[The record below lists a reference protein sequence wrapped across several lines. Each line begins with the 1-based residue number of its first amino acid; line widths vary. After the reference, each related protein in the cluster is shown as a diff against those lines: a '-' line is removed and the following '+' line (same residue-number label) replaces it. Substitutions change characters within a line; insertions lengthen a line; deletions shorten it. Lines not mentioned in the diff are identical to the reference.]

1 MTGTKFLFYFL
12 FTDFQAENGREP
24 TKEDK
29 ESIKDRFK
37 KLKAET
43 AAVATAKDNVDKLK
57 GELEELNKRLEQL
70 NATVTTEELPSLKL
84 ETPQPVEE
92 EAMKSLEAPK
102 LQEIVKVDMESQTDP
117 TPVQEQKEGSP
128 VATTEPIVPV
138 GEEMEQKN
146 DEMDKKIEELMEA
159 IKKEQETI
167 VKMQEEINNK
177 EKIIIEVEEAFAEKE
192 EELKSIQTQEI
203 SLEELKGQHEVEVN
217 TLREQ
222 IDDLIAQK
230 RTDVI
235 KTLTE
240 ENKRLADESSANTTL
255 IGTSTFYFFEYYQS
269 FIPNIRS

>member
-1 MTGTKFLFYFL
+1 M

-128 VATTEPIVPV
+128 VATTEPTVPV
-138 GEEMEQKN
+138 GEMEQKI

-159 IKKEQETI
+159 LKKEQETV

-177 EKIIIEVEEAFAEKE
+177 EKIIIEVEEAFVEKE

-203 SLEELKGQHEVEVN
+203 SLGDLKGQHEEEVN

-230 RTDVI
+230 RTDIV
-235 KTLTE
+235 KALTE
-240 ENKRLADESSANTTL
+240 ENKRLTDESSANTML
-255 IGTSTFYFFEYYQS
+255 IGTSTFYIFEYYQ
-269 FIPNIRS
+269 I